1 MVAVALVV
9 FVVLVKQLHELLLL
23 RHTQD
28 VEMVVVDK
36 HMVVDNMDRVVVVVV
51 LSMLLQQQRLL
62 YHHHHLVMMMM
73 MMIVLVMMH
82 EQVDARTLLPWHHA

>member
-1 MVAVALVV
+1 MALVV

-36 HMVVDNMDRVVVVVV
+36 HMVVDMDRVVVVVV
-51 LSMLLQQQRLL
+51 LSMLLLQRLL
-62 YHHHHLVMMMM
+62 YHHHHHLVMMM

-82 EQVDARTLLPWHHA
+82 EQVDATTLLPWHHA